1 MSLQELKAEVEELSP
16 EQQFELAAYLQ
27 HLREQ
32 HDPNYYAKITAANER
47 LAKGKGVTLD
57 ELRKLVAVMDEKGL

>member
-1 MSLQELKAEVEELSP
+1 VSLQELKAEVEELST

-32 HDPNYYAKITAANER
+32 QDANYHDKLTAANER
-47 LAKGKGVTLD
+47 LAAGKGVSLD
-57 ELRKLVAVMDEKGL
+57 ELRKR